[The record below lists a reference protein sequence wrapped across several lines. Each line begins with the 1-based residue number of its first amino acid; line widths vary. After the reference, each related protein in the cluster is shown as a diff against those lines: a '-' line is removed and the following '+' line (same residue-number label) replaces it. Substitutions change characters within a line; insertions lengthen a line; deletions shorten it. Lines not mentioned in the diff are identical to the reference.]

1 MSLEELRKKR
11 LKWVEANRE
20 NGFED
25 GIKHLLA
32 DLYPDNAHFIY
43 ELLQNAEDAKA
54 TEVRFILKE
63 DGVEFEHNGGRLF
76 SDEDV
81 EAITSIGISTKKD
94 DPTNIGKF
102 GVGFKAVF
110 AYTETPEVASGEY
123 HFRIRDLVVPDT
135 NGLAHCDLGEKE
147 TRFSFPFNNP
157 EKAREKARAEIERN
171 LRRLNESTL
180 LFLSNI
186 RKIEYLLPDS
196 TLGFLKRRETD
207 GSRIEILVQ
216 HPKDSKP
223 ASVFFLRFEK
233 TVNVIDDDDKPKSCR
248 IAVAFALRNHQEQ
261 QAELTPTKW
270 RIAALTSK
278 VSIYFPAEKE
288 TSNLHFHLH
297 APFAS
302 TVARD
307 SVRDCEANDA
317 LRDHLADL
325 VSESMT
331 AIRDQGLLTVGF
343 LATLPSDKDNLSEF
357 YKPVMNRLVKT
368 FREEKLTPMKQGG
381 HAPAAG
387 VYRGRRRLSDLI
399 NDEDLATILE
409 TDACSPLWIANP
421 PQHNQREDNF
431 LDMLD
436 IPEWKTENLVDRLSA
451 GSETISK
458 WLAKKS
464 EEWHQSLYVSLNDF
478 LSNTPSYPSW
488 AATERKRKLS
498 RLRIVRCSDG
508 KYRPGGECYFPSDGM
523 EQDEDFP
530 RIAKGV
536 YSSGTSESQQAKA
549 RDFLGKMGVREVGE
563 AEEIEAILKRRYS
576 CEQTDSISPDDDAS
590 ARKLKEELVEVRKKI
605 RFKSNFDSKERDI
618 ERFIEFLQKEP
629 EKASLFSK
637 YCIFQLESGK
647 WDKPGNVFL
656 DTPYLDTGL
665 RVYYESPDPRM
676 QVWYKAY
683 GRKRALSSKY
693 QESGID
699 LRKLREFATSV
710 GVQTRLEV
718 VETST
723 YGNPNSEYL
732 LDVGGERSTNPKNQ
746 DFMIPGLEELFETPN
761 EKLSKLVWWTMQE
774 LPNWNLKATYQRNW
788 RHGSHTSASQLIHH
802 LRNADWVPQKQKG
815 QEGYVFSKP
824 VYAVAEFLPDGYL
837 FDPGWKWLEAIEFG
851 KTEQDRKNIER
862 RKQEQNTQDYQ
873 RRDTAAKELGFPSV
887 EEAQEAKEMVEMKRK
902 DPEGFNRWL
911 VSNKAKA
918 PFPTSPV
925 TNPERRQ
932 ERLEQQHAN
941 APGKVYETRERSV
954 RTTRGEID
962 PETWLRNQYTND
974 VAQMVCQICKKEM
987 PFKKRDGNYYFEAVE
1002 VFSQEYFTKEHE
1014 AQFLALCPLCA
1025 AMYKEFIKR
1034 EETAMKNLHDALKNG
1049 RGLEIPLEL
1058 GELQTNLR
1066 FVESHRQD
1074 IKTIL
1079 HQ

>member
-1 MSLEELRKKR
+1 MNLKELQRDRLDWIKASRKNK
-11 LKWVEANRE
+11 
-20 NGFED
+20 FDD
-25 GIKHLLA
+25 GIKRLLK

-43 ELLQNAEDAKA
+43 ELLQNAEDAQA

-63 DGVEFEHNGGRLF
+63 DGVEFEHNGDRLF
-76 SDEDV
+76 SIEDV
-81 EAITSIGISTKKD
+81 KAITSIGVSAKKD

-110 AYTETPEVASGEY
+110 AYTETPEVASGEF

-135 NGLAHCDLGEKE
+135 DGLAHCDLGEKE

-157 EKAREKARAEIERN
+157 QKPPEKARAEIEKN
-171 LRRLNESTL
+171 LRQLGESTL

-196 TLGFLKRRETD
+196 TLGFLERRETD
-207 GSRIEILVQ
+207 GSRIETLVQ
-216 HPKDSKP
+216 HPEDSKP

-233 TVNVIDDDDKPKSCR
+233 TVNVNDEDDKPKPCR
-248 IAVAFALRNHQEQ
+248 IAVAFGLRNHQEQ
-261 QAELTPTKW
+261 QASLTPTKW
-270 RIAALTSK
+270 RIAPLTGK
-278 VSIYFPAEKE
+278 VSIYFPADKE
-288 TSNLHFHLH
+288 TSNLRFHLH

-343 LATLPSDKDNLSEF
+343 LAMLPSDKETLPEF
-357 YKPVMNRLVKT
+357 YKPVMNRLVTT

-381 HAPAAG
+381 HAPAKG
-387 VYRGRRRLSDLI
+387 IFRGSARLSNLI
-399 NDEDLATILE
+399 SDNDLAEILGKN
-409 TDACSPLWIANP
+409 DPPPIWIANP
-421 PQHNQREDNF
+421 PQRYQREDHF
-431 LDMLD
+431 LSMLN
-436 IPEWKTENLVDRLSA
+436 ISEWATKNLVNALPGESEPIPGWLS
-451 GSETISK
+451 E
-458 WLAKKS
+458 KS
-464 EEWHQSLYVSLNDF
+464 DEWHQRLYAF
-478 LSNTPSYPSW
+478 LLEELGEENYLWWKVKS
-488 AATERKRKLS
+488 
-498 RLRIVRCSDG
+498 LRIVRLSNGDFSKG
-508 KYRPGGECYFPSDGM
+508 KDCFFPTEETKD
-523 EQDEDFP
+523 DPKFP
-530 RIAKGV
+530 RVAEGV
-536 YSSGTSESQQAKA
+536 YSSGSNKGQQQKA

-563 AEEIEAILKRRYS
+563 EEEIEAILKRRYS
-576 CEQTDSISPDDDAS
+576 CEQKDSIRPDDNS
-590 ARKLKEELVEVRKKI
+590 AERESKGELFEVREKI
-605 RFKSNFDSKERDI
+605 RFKRNFDSKEKDL
-618 ERFIEFLQKEP
+618 ERFIKFLQKEP

-637 YCIFQLESGK
+637 YCIFQLENGK

-665 RVYYESPDPRM
+665 RVYYESPDPRLR
-676 QVWYKAY
+676 VWYKAY

-699 LRKLREFATSV
+699 LNKLREFAKSV

-723 YGNPNSEYL
+723 YENPNSEYL
-732 LDVGGERSTNPKNQ
+732 RDVGGERSTNPIDQ

-761 EKLSKLVWWTMQE
+761 EKLSKLVWRTMREQ
-774 LPNWNLKATYQRNW
+774 PNRYLTATYQRNW

-815 QEGYVFSKP
+815 QEGYVFLKP

-837 FDPGWKWLEAIEFG
+837 FDPGWKWLEAVEFG
-851 KTEQDRKNIER
+851 KTERDRKNLER

-873 RRDTAAKELGFPSV
+873 RKGTAARELGFPSV
-887 EEAQEAKEMVEMKRK
+887 EEAQEAKEMVELKRQ
-902 DPEGFNRWL
+902 DPEGFKKWQDR
-911 VSNKAKA
+911 NKEKA
-918 PFPTSPV
+918 CFPTSPV

-932 ERLEQQHAN
+932 ERLAQEHDN
-941 APGKVYETRERSV
+941 ASDKVHETKERSV

-962 PETWLRNQYTND
+962 SDTWLKNQYTNSAD
-974 VAQMVCQICKKEM
+974 QMICQICKEEL
-987 PFKKRDGNYYFEAVE
+987 PFKKRNGNYYFEAVE
-1002 VFSQEYFTKEHE
+1002 ALSEEYFTKEHE

-1049 RGLEIPLEL
+1049 LGLEIPLKL
-1058 GELQTNLR
+1058 GELETSLR

-1079 HQ
+1079 H